1 MFNSYKQLFWEKEKG
16 KNMKNYE
23 KPMLVKTEQM
33 SEGVYLASG
42 QGCYTA
48 TAYIHQTQETGRH
61 DYRIQ
66 VDGVHAADH
75 TNDKQ
80 WLHISFNMPVRYSS
94 SNGSLESGDGSSTLV
109 ICYGYHQ
116 NFSDDIGLGDLCVTA
131 DEGLAITSVS
141 ITD

>member
-1 MFNSYKQLFWEKEKG
+1 
-16 KNMKNYE
+16 
-23 KPMLVKTEQM
+23 MLVKTEQM

-48 TAYIHQTQETGRH
+48 TANIHQKPETGRG

-66 VDGVHAADH
+66 VNGVHAADH
-75 TNDKQ
+75 IKDVQ
-80 WLHISFNMPVRYSS
+80 WLHISFNMPVSYGS

-109 ICYGYHQ
+109 IRYGYHQ
-116 NFSDDIGLGDLCVTA
+116 NMRDNIGLGDLCVTA
-131 DEGLAITSVS
+131 DEGLAITGIS